1 MVAWETS
8 YPHASPV
15 GRQHELALL
24 WEQFELA
31 ISWPSPAISA
41 RQVRVV
47 LLAGEP
53 GIGKTRL
60 LDEIAAR
67 ATRAG
72 APVLRGGA
80 SEAEGMPPYLPF
92 LEALGQHIQVTP
104 FDRLREQAGQAG
116 PILAGIL
123 PELGTCLDEL
133 APAYP
138 LPPEQA
144 RLRLYEAIG
153 TFLAAIASP
162 QPLPSPLL
170 FPPKLGGR
178 KGVGVGK
185 GGLLLVL
192 DDLHWADA
200 ASLDLLYH
208 IARHQPMARLL
219 ILGAYR
225 AGAEEQNP
233 ALARVLYELTRLRV
247 LTTIALGPLG
257 PDEVTALAADYLGG
271 PVDPAVG

>member
-1 MVAWETS
+1 MVAWETNPPWS
-8 YPHASPV
+8 STI

-24 WEQFELA
+24 WEQFELTVGGQ
-31 ISWPSPAISA
+31 A
-41 RQVRVV
+41 RVALV
-47 LLAGEP
+47 AGEP

-60 LDEIAAR
+60 LNEMAAR
-67 ATRAG
+67 AARAG
-72 APVLRGGA
+72 TIVLHGGA

-92 LEALGQHIQVTP
+92 LEALGRYIRATP
-104 FDRLREQAGQAG
+104 PDRLREQAGPAA
-116 PILAGIL
+116 PFLAGIL
-123 PELGTCLDEL
+123 PELVTRLGQL
-133 APAYP
+133 APSYS

-144 RLRLYEAIG
+144 RLRFYEAVG
-153 TFLAAIASP
+153 AFLTAISV
-162 QPLPSPLL
+162 LPNPN
-170 FPPKLGGR
+170 
-178 KGVGVGK
+178 
-185 GGLLLVL
+185 GLLIVL
-192 DDLHWADA
+192 DDLHWSDA

-208 IARHQPMARLL
+208 IVRHQPAARLL

-225 AGAEEQNP
+225 AGAEEQHP